1 MKQTIAAMIG
11 ILLGIAVAFLPIPG
25 LELPAKMALG
35 ILLWAI
41 VWWIFKILPE
51 FVTALIMGVLFILVC
66 GIPSKTMLA
75 AFSESSVW
83 LLLSSFALSLGISKS
98 GLLKR
103 ISLYILK
110 IFPGNFPAQ
119 ALGLITVGTVI
130 GPFIPNL
137 SAKSAILAPL
147 SKGISDSMGYE
158 PNGKAAAGL
167 FLAMLTG
174 LRSAGP
180 LFISASVLGYT
191 FLGLYPA
198 EIAGRFTMWRWFVAA
213 LPWFLLVSI
222 ANFAALMLFYKPK
235 DPETHGKDEIDRQL
249 EVLGPMSGAERRML
263 SVVLVTMLLWTTE
276 ELHGLPAHLVAIAAM
291 CVMLGLKIVSTDT
304 FYSGMNWGPV
314 IYVGVLFGIAPAF
327 EALGINDWIV
337 GLCSPVFYRVSS
349 APWLLVI
356 CVGLITV
363 LLRFVIASEFAAAN
377 ITMVF
382 LIPLSLSLGINP
394 WVIGFTVYA
403 VICPWFFM
411 YQNPV
416 YVAAYYALD
425 GEMIGQKEA
434 AKYCAV
440 YLSLCL
446 SAVVLTVPIW
456 IYTGVFYL

>member
-11 ILLGIAVAFLPIPG
+11 ILLGIAVAFLPILG

-235 DPETHGKDEIDRQL
+235 DPETHGKDEIDR
-249 EVLGPMSGAERRML
+249 
-263 SVVLVTMLLWTTE
+263 
-276 ELHGLPAHLVAIAAM
+276 
-291 CVMLGLKIVSTDT
+291 
-304 FYSGMNWGPV
+304 
-314 IYVGVLFGIAPAF
+314 
-327 EALGINDWIV
+327 
-337 GLCSPVFYRVSS
+337 
-349 APWLLVI
+349 
-356 CVGLITV
+356 
-363 LLRFVIASEFAAAN
+363 
-377 ITMVF
+377 
-382 LIPLSLSLGINP
+382 
-394 WVIGFTVYA
+394 
-403 VICPWFFM
+403 
-411 YQNPV
+411 
-416 YVAAYYALD
+416 
-425 GEMIGQKEA
+425 
-434 AKYCAV
+434 
-440 YLSLCL
+440 
-446 SAVVLTVPIW
+446 
-456 IYTGVFYL
+456 